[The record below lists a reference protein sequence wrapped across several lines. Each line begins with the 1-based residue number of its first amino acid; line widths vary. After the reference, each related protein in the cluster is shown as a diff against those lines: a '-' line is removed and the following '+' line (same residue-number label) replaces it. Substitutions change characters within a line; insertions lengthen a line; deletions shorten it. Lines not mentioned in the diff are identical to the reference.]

1 MKKESLQEYLGMAI
15 HFIYYHENRLHKR
28 NLFEEDYCK
37 HLKRIGEQPYWQK
50 MYECLTFA
58 LSQEDYCL
66 SITNHPFQQRY
77 SDANI
82 RLFFEK
88 FHEYLGECLKTYE

>member
-1 MKKESLQEYLGMAI
+1 MKKECLQEYLGMAI
-15 HFIYYHENRLHKR
+15 HFVYYHYSNLHNEKV
-28 NLFEEDYCK
+28 FEDDYCQ
-37 HLKRIGEQPYWQK
+37 HLKRIGKQDYWQK
-50 MYECLTFA
+50 MHECLTFA

-77 SDANI
+77 SESDI

-88 FHEYLGECLKTYE
+88 FHDYLGQCLKSYN